1 MSLNKHN
8 FFFSKSQCC
17 VDCNLVLQLRT
28 NLTTGVLTRGASS
41 VLTEKKIFAELFA
54 MTVGNCK
61 RSIIAQKDLGTKE

>member
-41 VLTEKKIFAELFA
+41 VLTTIFAELFA

>member
-17 VDCNLVLQLRT
+17 FDCNLVLQLRT
-28 NLTTGVLTRGASS
+28 NLTTGVASS
-41 VLTEKKIFAELFA
+41 VLTTIFAELFA